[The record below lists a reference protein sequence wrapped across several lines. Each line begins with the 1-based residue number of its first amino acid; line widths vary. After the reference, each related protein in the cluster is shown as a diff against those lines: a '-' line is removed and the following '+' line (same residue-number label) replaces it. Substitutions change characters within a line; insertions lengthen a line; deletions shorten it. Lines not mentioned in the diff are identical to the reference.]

1 MPRPHP
7 FAPPPSPPA
16 DLAAPLLAGGSGAFG
31 AQRLHRVAAA
41 RRGVEAAINA
51 SLCGLFLVGTQHAVW
66 WPTILA
72 SVLAIRTTLSLHSA
86 LDDNAGLRAMSV
98 VAMFLPL
105 VNLGA
110 MAVLCGRATRH
121 IRAHANELAAFDPLR
136 R

>member
-1 MPRPHP
+1 M
-7 FAPPPSPPA
+7 
-16 DLAAPLLAGGSGAFG
+16 AAPLPAGEAGVPA
-31 AQRLHRVAAA
+31 AERLHRIAAA

-66 WPTILA
+66 WPMILA

-86 LDDNAGLRAMSV
+86 LDDNRGLRAMSV
-98 VAMFLPL
+98 IAMFLPL
-105 VNLGA
+105 VSLGA